1 MTPECDHEYQLEC
14 VGDVY
19 LTGSYVCRL
28 CDFRISMSDE
38 QFRKHVPSSPH
49 YQANA
54 DKTEPER
61 TERNSSPAV
70 HRSRK
75 IPPTCLLLAQIDTL
89 IELCAI
95 GI

>member
-1 MTPECDHEYQLEC
+1 
-14 VGDVY
+14 
-19 LTGSYVCRL
+19 
-28 CDFRISMSDE
+28 MSDE